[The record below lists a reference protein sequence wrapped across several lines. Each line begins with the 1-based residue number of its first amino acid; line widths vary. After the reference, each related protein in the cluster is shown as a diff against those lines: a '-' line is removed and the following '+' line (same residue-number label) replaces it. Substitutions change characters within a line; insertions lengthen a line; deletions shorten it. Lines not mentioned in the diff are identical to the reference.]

1 MRSSRIPW
9 LILLAALALLFYR
22 LFLGEVF
29 YWGLPSLQFIPWR
42 LEALDLLRG
51 GQLPLWRSLNGA
63 GAPLFANYQSS
74 LLYPPSWLSLILP
87 AAQTMSVTT
96 VLHLF
101 IAGVGMGRFVQALGV
116 PRLGQGVAMLAFALS
131 GYLVARAGTFPILQA
146 AAWLPWLLWIST
158 LLIERVTPR
167 RIAWAA
173 VFAALLLLAGHAQT
187 AWYALLLIGLF
198 TLVAQMMQSPRQ
210 PYGALAALGG
220 VVLGAG
226 LAALQLVGTAEL
238 LAQSQRSGGVDFD
251 FAMNLSYAPARLLN
265 LLTPHVFGT
274 PADGSYITGGAYFE
288 DAIYIGFIPLF
299 AALAAV
305 GVWLVRRR
313 APGKPLALR
322 LTPFW
327 LGIALV
333 GVVLAFGVHTPIFPF
348 LFENVPT
355 FSAFQAPVRWHLWT
369 VTGLSV
375 LASVGVSWWWRG
387 WRARRWSTRLVV
399 AAGAAVFL
407 AVLLMVFTPSSIPAV
422 NLMARAVVYAGVMAL
437 ASAFLTL
444 SQPSQEAPGYNRWSV
459 LVLLLTAADLVYASW
474 GLNPTTSAA
483 FYEAQPRAVTG
494 RVLWQRDALERAR
507 FEAFLRFDDYP
518 ALEEQG
524 DAYRDSLLPNMN
536 GLDDVAIFNN
546 FDPLLPDGHQNYSD
560 LLDSSSTD
568 SLLRAAG
575 IGVVIDADGQTDIA
589 GDAPRVWLV
598 RAACW
603 HVSEEDLRSALVDP
617 AWDAF
622 EQVHFLG
629 DAGCAEPAPL
639 TGSARIFRDDGN
651 VVEIAVETERDAW
664 LVLADN
670 DYPGWTATVNDRGAV
685 IYRANLAFR
694 AVQVQAGAS
703 LVRFDYQ
710 PEWLLPGAL
719 ISTASLVGLLLLFR
733 LGVVERRR

>member
-22 LFLGEVF
+22 LFLGEAF

-42 LEALDLLRG
+42 IEALDLLRA
-51 GQLPLWRSLNGA
+51 GQLPLWTSVNGA

-74 LLYPPSWLSLILP
+74 LLYPLNWLSLILP
-87 AAQTMSVTT
+87 AAQTMSITV

-101 IAGVGMGRFVQALGV
+101 IAGVGMGRFVQALGIL
-116 PRLGQGVAMLAFALS
+116 RLGQGVAMLVFALS

-187 AWYALLLIGLF
+187 AWYAMVMIGLY
-198 TLVAQMMQSPRQ
+198 TLIAQMMQSPRR
-210 PYGALAALGG
+210 PYGALAVLGG
-220 VVLGAG
+220 VALGVG
-226 LAALQLVGTAEL
+226 LAALQLLGTAEL

-265 LLTPHVFGT
+265 LLTPHIFGT

-288 DAIYIGFIPLF
+288 DAVYIGLIPLF

-305 GVWLVRRR
+305 GVWFARRR
-313 APGKPLALR
+313 ESDKPLALR

-327 LGIALV
+327 MGISLV
-333 GVVLAFGVHTPIFPF
+333 GMVLAFGVHTPIFPF
-348 LFENVPT
+348 LFEHIPT

-375 LASVGVSWWWRG
+375 LAAVGVSWWWRG
-387 WRARRWSTRLVV
+387 WRVRRWSTRLAV

-407 AVLLMVFTPSSIPAV
+407 AVPFVVFAPSSIPAV
-422 NLMARAVVYAGVMAL
+422 NLMARAVAYVGVMAL
-437 ASAFLTL
+437 AAAFLTL
-444 SQPSQEAPGYNRWSV
+444 SQPSPEASNHRRWSV

-474 GLNPTTSAA
+474 GLNPTTSAV
-483 FYEAQPRAVTG
+483 FYEARPRTVTG

-518 ALEEQG
+518 ALEEQR

-536 GLDDVAIFNN
+536 SLDDAAVFNN
-546 FDPLLPDGHQNYSD
+546 FDPLLPSHHQDYSD
-560 LLDSSSTD
+560 LLDAAPTD
-568 SLLRAAG
+568 GLLRAAG
-575 IGVVIDADGQTDIA
+575 IGAVIDADGLMNIA
-589 GDAPRVWLV
+589 GDSPRAWLV

-603 HVSEEDLRSALVDP
+603 HASEGELRSALVDP

-629 DAGCAEPAPL
+629 DAGCAEPAPFN
-639 TGSARIFRDDGN
+639 GNVRIFRDDGN
-651 VVEIAVETERDAW
+651 VVEIAVETDHDAW
-664 LVLADN
+664 LVLADTN
-670 DYPGWTATVNDRGAV
+670 YPGWTATVNDRDAV

-703 LVRFDYQ
+703 LVHFDYQ
-710 PEWLLPGAL
+710 PEWLQPGAL
-719 ISTASLVGLLLLFR
+719 ISTLSLVGLLLLFR